1 MPFAIKWLVTLLAFA
16 ALAAVPSSR
25 ADTGA
30 GAVERVGSTRWS
42 SDTLYRGAPAPRAP
56 THGLALTFAF
66 FTDGGWTREQL
77 HEAAASAA
85 GVLAQCGVVVSAVE
99 VAELRAPRRLQ
110 YFATPRAREL
120 VKAAPLPRP
129 AVYFVADT
137 LQQPA
142 FEAEAIGRANSGT
155 RPELADTVWI
165 TRGARHLPLVLAHEL
180 AHVLMDSGEHVA
192 EPGNLMR
199 QDTAPENTRLDPA
212 QCARMRTVG
221 EAHGLL
227 TPLAGAKAGGTADER
242 R

>member
-1 MPFAIKWLVTLLAFA
+1 MPFAIKWLARLLALA
-16 ALAAVPSSR
+16 ALAAGPSAR

-30 GAVERVGSTRWS
+30 GAVERVGGTRWS
-42 SDTLYRGAPAPRAP
+42 GDALYRAAPAPRAP
-56 THGLALTFAF
+56 THALALTFVF
-66 FTDGGWTREQL
+66 FSDGGWAREQL

-85 GVLAQCGVVVSAVE
+85 SVLAQCGIVVSAVE
-99 VAELRAPRRLQ
+99 FAELRAPRRLQ
-110 YFATPRAREL
+110 YFTTPRAREL
-120 VKAAPLPRP
+120 AQAAPLPRP
-129 AVYFVADT
+129 AVYFVEDT

-199 QDTAPENTRLDPA
+199 PDTAPENTRLNPA
-212 QCARMRTVG
+212 QCARMRAVG

-227 TPLAGAKAGGTADER
+227 APLRGSPPR
-242 R
+242 